1 MNKIL
6 IFLLAF
12 TTFSNA
18 IEYDSLHENTYWFY
32 DDESPVQGWHTG
44 AVRSNI
50 VYGDKLRFAI
60 SEKTCDQIPAMYLT
74 LSSILISDIKNDN
87 PDFDINSI
95 EGNKITFKAHIDE
108 YEPFIINATINIA
121 NEIDSFSSMFFIEF
135 DNGMPKN
142 FLSSKKNDPDAFIE
156 VMMLEIP
163 DDDDNYQYF
172 DIKQMK
178 FRMGGLIN
186 TWMQAHQSCLDAGEN
201 NEW

>member
-1 MNKIL
+1 MKILASLNTSIRSSFLFIFEMNKIL

-74 LSSILISDIKNDN
+74 LSSILIPDIKKDN

-95 EGNKITFKAHIDE
+95 EGNLAKCEILNPDYLGEFTLSIKKVDDLFLVFTV
-108 YEPFIINATINIA
+108 YLIINSINI
-121 NEIDSFSSMFFIEF
+121 
-135 DNGMPKN
+135 
-142 FLSSKKNDPDAFIE
+142 
-156 VMMLEIP
+156 
-163 DDDDNYQYF
+163 
-172 DIKQMK
+172 
-178 FRMGGLIN
+178 
-186 TWMQAHQSCLDAGEN
+186 
-201 NEW
+201 